1 MPIEVI
7 GLDKITKEFNAFQFA
22 GKHVQSRFLTLIGNE
37 AVNLLQLN
45 TPRDTGELASSWRV
59 LDQGSD
65 NVSVGVSDDQIEKL
79 TFLTRGTVH
88 TPPNPFLDFISIIIN
103 NKVADTVQ
111 NALATNHPYFADIPG
126 ARTLG
131 SVGGRGR
138 KRQQVGRTSAGFTG
152 GKRAT
157 GSTSVKRAG
166 TGRKS
171 FGRRLSR
178 RRRRGI
184 SINASRVDVKL
195 G

>member
-1 MPIEVI
+1 MPIEVT
-7 GLDKITKEFNAFQFA
+7 GLDKITKEFNSFQFA
-22 GKHVQSRFLTLIGNE
+22 GEKVQSRFLTVIGNE
-37 AVNLLQLN
+37 AVNLLRLN

-59 LDQGSD
+59 LDQG
-65 NVSVGVSDDQIEKL
+65 NNYVSVGVTDDQIDKL
-79 TFLTRGTVH
+79 KFLSEGTVH
-88 TPPNPFLDFISIIIN
+88 TPPNPFLDLISIIIN

-111 NALATNHPYFADIPG
+111 NALATNHPYFASMTSSIF
-126 ARTLG
+126 R
-131 SVGGRGR
+131 SIGGKGR
-138 KRQQVGRTSAGFTG
+138 NRQQVGRTSGGFTG

-157 GSTSVKRAG
+157 GSGSIKRAG

>member
-22 GKHVQSRFLTLIGNE
+22 GKRVQSRFLTLIGNE

-111 NALATNHPYFADIPG
+111 NALATNHPYFKG
-126 ARTLG
+126 MSG
-131 SVGGRGR
+131 SIFRSIGGQGR

-157 GSTSVKRAG
+157 GTGAVKRPG